1 MVASG
6 GGQEDSV
13 NDLDAFIDSLEKAF
27 GRTVDFDGNDLKG
40 SIFKLAARYENTAK
54 KMRAALDASPYR
66 PNILPKSPDIFHLR
80 LGASNFFVPPL
91 TIDVNTSFRSGSL
104 TGGAIRQKSSPKFNT
119 GYKETSI
126 RIKLF
131 FPNYEEIWGIKID
144 DASKIS
150 LNDNYQIDFSTK
162 GSNEEKIDK
171 FLSSLR
177 GLVAAFKYSP
187 FLPVRNHYLNT
198 VYGITAVA
206 LSSMSISTIPNFP
219 FALAVDIELL
229 NFNHK
234 PFLPMIND
242 FNQAVHWGKYRQFMG
257 KAAGSLH
264 NYVNGSF
271 LMKTS
276 NDKAN
281 PGTKSTSNSLIKD
294 GITADRYEREA
305 SSIETKV
312 FSVSAYENDKF
323 VTNVVSEWTDGRN
336 ISFYVPAE
344 SQTKIFLPDATSFRT
359 EEEKMQQDYS
369 KDFWG
374 KLLGNFGIDVNESAG
389 YGMKLESVY
398 DLSRQF
404 SVSTNIYYHVK
415 NAINILTGGVTEKD
429 LRRKIYQQIV
439 NPFVIENKLGL
450 QQRQYILNYDQKTV
464 PADGLIKRRYTYNG
478 AQLSA
483 SEITLSTAKAIL
495 QKKASSIKG
504 YLDEEA
510 IKIADQKAKKANI
523 KKGTKAYDN
532 LLKEIIEDFK
542 KSTNIV
548 LYETFFKSAS
558 IEQLMEAARARQGA
572 FQFREWEV
580 PMIEIDMDPKSVIV
594 TGVSL
599 TLGNNLAKLQFQMQD
614 EPTYQH
620 IGGRDTFMNISMR
633 VFGESELNKLK
644 RVFDHVNALARLEHS
659 TSVIGFIGIKNIIT
673 ALAGVKYVIPS
684 SFSVSTIPN
693 FPHVYDVNIS
703 LLDFDIFQQGREKLS
718 SAYQKQMIEEFGTK
732 RNPFLRL
739 KQMWGIFNAY
749 PDLPL
754 EVKDKNNEIVGHLDP
769 DFYFRSFEMFDRD
782 VINSFSNI
790 PKQLEVPGRNQ
801 GTAKQS
807 LELLKNAA
815 APKIL
820 DLIRNYENNTRMDD
834 ASVRSGLGREQI
846 KKFEK
851 ELIDNVIEYLEINNI
866 SYDSFMEIFKEIV
879 RNPNLFSSNAADNA
893 TYRFLVKNKNL
904 ITQSIEYKE
913 SIKVDDQTVNY
924 ANKIMGNPYQV
935 GDYSTDRDSII
946 AQVEQALSGK
956 YSLKD
961 EDDVSFHL
969 DDLDFVANLST
980 MPIIDNAEPTKV
992 PAILSIGSQIHLG
1005 YLDTEKDGRFYLTV
1019 DGTNVKKT
1027 SKGAVLTGSKINDN
1041 FSDPAKVNTNNSV
1054 YGLTPMSEYGSPYSG
1069 SMESQ
1074 WESVLVDTQYR
1085 DVSGRMLRAFPTY
1098 MLWLIDEGGHFAG
1111 VKVFDNF
1118 YGLQSI
1124 IDFSIVTSED
1134 LLGDTLVL
1142 RVSNM
1147 YSKLS
1152 KKESTS
1158 IFNPNLDKDGE
1169 EISQDSFG
1177 LSEGLSRIIDRT
1189 LNKARYVMA
1198 HMKNDYVVDIENIR
1212 LKPGVRVHLRGGYG
1226 SNPNSLQTLF
1236 NGTITQVE
1244 QGEIVTITAQS
1255 DAIELGAVVNS
1266 TNKKGDSGK
1275 IDGGINTGFW
1285 LSEPRDL
1292 MVRLLSMG
1300 SSRFREGVA
1309 HANRGVVFSENK
1321 FGIRHF
1327 GNILYEPLSVAEEKK
1342 HYARLDAIADAY
1354 NAVGNFDFTNPALR
1368 PNGLSLMQQLSAN
1381 FAGQRD
1387 LEIFKRN
1394 IYPGNGTG
1402 IAQFLG
1408 GDLGDGWTTV
1418 ASLTPEEQPNERL
1431 EYLSRLT
1438 DRSWNEL
1445 VSKAG
1450 QSGSP
1455 DAKSA
1460 IDSLVS
1466 GNKLIG
1472 SDANPLRSGAT
1483 ILGVG
1488 GLLAAPF
1495 APAVGLSIAAGAGL
1509 TGVLSG
1515 RGSNNLFRMM
1525 GLVSANDDDDMPGF
1539 DEVSFRA
1546 QTYMRS
1552 VWDLFKVC
1560 ARLLPNY
1567 IVAVRPFEDRSTIF
1581 YGKPHWL
1588 YTSGVVPITTGH
1600 PTDEKMAELGLS
1612 SGPKAIKPDEI
1623 LSGIMAKVS
1632 KESSPY
1638 ADQNAFLRSTEPI
1651 DQLLE
1656 LSSIQKDA
1664 QQYYA
1669 ASGYMNKKILN
1680 FDSIRSQTVTEF
1692 DPKTKKTTTKAKL
1705 PQKKGYTTVGFH
1717 LPVQGAMHRQITQL
1731 PQRFQY
1737 PFFSYKGFNGD
1748 YLLQKFSYQYNEI
1761 DFKLGFIDQ
1770 ATTEVESIK
1779 GGALGFAK
1787 GFGLFNVITGAI
1799 GAIRGAAK
1807 GASEERVLRHSDYV
1821 QAVNQV
1827 YGSDFIQ
1834 LWYGDIE
1841 FFETKGFS
1849 PSQAAQPLENAFAF
1863 NRPPEI
1869 NRHGRNWSTSTN
1881 ALSSIN

>member
-1 MVASG
+1 MENG

-13 NDLDAFIDSLEKAF
+13 NDLDAFMDSLEKAF

-66 PNILPKSPDIFHLR
+66 PNVLPKSPDIFHLR
-80 LGASNFFVPPL
+80 LGAANFFVPPL

-177 GLVAAFKYSP
+177 GLIAAFKYSP

-206 LSSMSISTIPNFP
+206 LSSMSVSTIPNFP

-242 FNQAVHWGKYRQFMG
+242 FNQAIHWGKYRQFMG
-257 KAAGSLH
+257 KAAGALH

-276 NDKAN
+276 NDKTK
-281 PGTKSTSNSLIKD
+281 PGTKSTSNPLIKD

-344 SQTKIFLPDATSFRT
+344 SQTKIFLPDATSLRT
-359 EEEKMQQDYS
+359 EEEKIQQDYS

-374 KLLGNFGIDVNESAG
+374 KLLGNFGIDINESAS
-389 YGMKLESVY
+389 YGMKLENVY
-398 DLSRQF
+398 DLSRQI
-404 SVSTNIYYHVK
+404 SVSTNIYFHVK
-415 NAINILTGGVTEKD
+415 NAIDILTGGVTEKD
-429 LRRKIYQQIV
+429 LRRKIYQQMA
-439 NPFVIENKLGL
+439 NPFAIENKLSL
-450 QQRQYILNYDQKTV
+450 EEKQYILDYDQKTV
-464 PADGLIKRRYTYNG
+464 PANGLIKRKYTYNG
-478 AQLSA
+478 TELSA
-483 SEITLSTAKAIL
+483 SEITLSTAKGIL

-504 YLDEEA
+504 YLEEEA
-510 IKIADQKAKKANI
+510 VKLTDQKAKKANI

-532 LLKEIIEDFK
+532 LLKEVIEDVK
-542 KSTNIV
+542 KSMNVV
-548 LYETFFKSAS
+548 LYEAFFKSAS
-558 IEQLMEAARARQGA
+558 IEQLMESARAKQGA

-580 PMIEIDMDPKSVIV
+580 PMIKIDMDPKSVIV

-703 LLDFDIFQQGREKLS
+703 LLDFDIFQQEREKLS

-790 PKQLEVPGRNQ
+790 PKELEVPGRNQ

-807 LELLKNAA
+807 LDLLKNVAG
-815 APKIL
+815 PKIL
-820 DLIRNYENNTRMDD
+820 DLIRNYENNIKYADGAND
-834 ASVRSGLGREQI
+834 KREL
-846 KKFEK
+846 EK
-851 ELIDNVIEYLEINNI
+851 ELINNVVEYLEINNI
-866 SYDSFMEIFKEIV
+866 SYDSFIQIFKEIV
-879 RNPNLFSSNAADNA
+879 RNPNLFSSNAADN
-893 TYRFLVKNKNL
+893 TIYGILVKNKKL
-904 ITQSIEYKE
+904 ITESIEYKE

-946 AQVEQALSGK
+946 AQVEQALAGK

-969 DDLDFVANLST
+969 DDLDFMANLST
-980 MPIIDNAEPTKV
+980 MPIIDSAEPTKV
-992 PAILSIGSQIHLG
+992 PAILSVGSQIHLG

-1134 LLGDTLVL
+1134 LLGDTLIL

-1152 KKESTS
+1152 KKESSS

-1177 LSEGLSRIIDRT
+1177 ISEGLSRIIDTT

-1327 GNILYEPLSVAEEKK
+1327 GNMLYEPLSVAEEKK

-1354 NAVGNFDFTNPALR
+1354 NAVGNLDFTNPALR

-1455 DAKSA
+1455 DAKAA

-1472 SDANPLRSGAT
+1472 SDSNPLRSGAT
-1483 ILGVG
+1483 LLSVG

-1495 APAVGLSIAAGAGL
+1495 APVAGVSIAAGAGL

-1525 GLVSANDDDDMPGF
+1525 GLISANDDDDMPGF

-1600 PTDEKMAELGLS
+1600 PTEEKMAELGLS
-1612 SGPKAIKPDEI
+1612 SGPKVIKPDEI

-1656 LSSIQKDA
+1656 LSSIQKNA

-1680 FDSIRSQTVTEF
+1680 FDSVRSQTVTEF
-1692 DPKTKKTTTKAKL
+1692 DPKTKKITTKARL

-1731 PQRFQY
+1731 PNRFQY

-1761 DFKLGFIDQ
+1761 DFKLGFMDQ
-1770 ATTEVESIK
+1770 SKTELGTLGGFVSGWRNNDLFFAPASAIWGAIK
-1779 GGALGFAK
+1779 GAK
-1787 GFGLFNVITGAI
+1787 E
-1799 GAIRGAAK
+1799 
-1807 GASEERVLRHSDYV
+1807 GASEERQLRHSDYV
-1821 QAVNQV
+1821 QAVGQV
-1827 YGSDFIQ
+1827 YGPDFIQ
-1834 LWYGDIE
+1834 LWAGDID

-1849 PSQAAQPLENAFAF
+1849 PSQAAQPLENVFAF
-1863 NRPPEI
+1863 DQAPQI
-1869 NRHGRNWSTSTN
+1869 NRYGCNRITSTN
-1881 ALSSIN
+1881 AFSSFN